1 VSIDQPI
8 AGYDVASGPL
18 RGVRFS
24 LYANRLVLHGGDATE
39 TIPLVHLASV
49 RVAFER
55 DARKLHWAIAL
66 GVVALVFAVSSGPLQ
81 AWMAE
86 LSSKVAAS
94 AGRESLE
101 AVLLAVFAALGHL
114 ARLMSPVALL
124 LAAGAVALLVFFWL
138 GHTTLTLAFAA
149 TERSCSV
156 RGRNAQL
163 VDFADLLGERLAE
176 RKG

>member
-1 VSIDQPI
+1 MSNDQPI

-18 RGVRFS
+18 RGSRLS

-39 TIPLVHLASV
+39 TVPLAHLASV

-55 DARKLHWAIAL
+55 DARKLHWAIGL
-66 GVVALVFAVSSGPLQ
+66 GVVALVLAVTSGPLQ
-81 AWMAE
+81 SWMAD

-114 ARLMSPVALL
+114 ARLMSTVALI
-124 LAAGAVALLVFFWL
+124 LAAIAAVLLVFFWL

-156 RGRNAQL
+156 RGRNHQL
-163 VDFADLLGERLAE
+163 VDFAELLGETLAG